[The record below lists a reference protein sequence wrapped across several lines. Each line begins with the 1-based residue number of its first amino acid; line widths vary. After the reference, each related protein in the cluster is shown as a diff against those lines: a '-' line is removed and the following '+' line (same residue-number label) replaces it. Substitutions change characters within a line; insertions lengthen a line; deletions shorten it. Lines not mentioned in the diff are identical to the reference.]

1 MYPKPIQRRRAPPM
15 QQYCATRLSSRNV
28 STSRPAA
35 VRGGGDRSAARL
47 LAAKPSG
54 AAVAVRPI
62 TTICRLGRNRLK
74 LETNTPGIIAP
85 PRYPRIACNTIRE
98 LMFHAK
104 ASATDMRVKQSD
116 DLNIEDRHEHA
127 ADHHKEPK
135 RPAFDGKVAVLLCAL
150 G

>member
-1 MYPKPIQRRRAPPM
+1 
-15 QQYCATRLSSRNV
+15 
-28 STSRPAA
+28 
-35 VRGGGDRSAARL
+35 
-47 LAAKPSG
+47 
-54 AAVAVRPI
+54 
-62 TTICRLGRNRLK
+62 
-74 LETNTPGIIAP
+74 
-85 PRYPRIACNTIRE
+85 
-98 LMFHAK
+98 MFHAK